1 MSEKIRAVL
10 VGCGGICHAWM
21 STPSLLELT
30 EIVGLVDLSIDNA
43 KKVAD
48 TFKLGDVEISDDLTA
63 TLDKLKPEV
72 VFDLTVPTAH
82 AGVTLSAL
90 EHGCH
95 VLGEKPL
102 ADSMDNARK
111 MIKAAKAAGKIYA
124 VIQNRRYQ
132 PTIRRLRA
140 FIESGVIGDIT
151 TVHCRFLLD
160 ADFGENFRKHMHH
173 VLIHDMAIHT
183 FDAARYITQ
192 ATPRSV
198 YCQEW
203 NPIDSCYDYDA
214 SASAIFEMSH
224 GIVYTYQ
231 GSWCPKGLNTT
242 WECDWHIIGTKGSVS
257 WDGADAFRVEVKA
270 ADGMISPEVPEIDPG
285 SKTNGHDGNIRE
297 FLSCVRNGGI
307 PETDASDNINSLAM
321 VLAAVESAQ
330 DGAKIHIYEETL

>member
-21 STPSLLELT
+21 NTPALLELT
-30 EIVGLVDLSIDNA
+30 EIVGLVDLSLPNA
-43 KKVAD
+43 QKVAD
-48 TFKLGDVEISDDLTA
+48 KFNLSTAEISDDLAA
-63 TLDKLKPEV
+63 TLEKLQPEV
-72 VFDLTVPTAH
+72 VFDLTVPAAHTA
-82 AGVTLSAL
+82 VTLTAL

-102 ADSMDNARK
+102 SDSMENARK
-111 MIKAAKAAGKIYA
+111 MVKAAKKVGKIYA

-132 PTIRRLRA
+132 KTIRRLRA
-140 FIESGVIGDIT
+140 FLESKVIGEIT

-192 ATPRSV
+192 AVPRSV

-203 NPIDSCYDYDA
+203 NPIDSYYDYDA
-214 SASAIFEMSH
+214 SASAIFEMSN

-242 WECDWHIIGTKGSVS
+242 WECDWHIIGSKGSVS
-257 WDGADAFRVEVKA
+257 WDGADTFRVEVKT

-285 SKTNGHDGNIRE
+285 NKINGHDGIIRE
-297 FLSCVRNGGI
+297 FINCVRNGGT

-321 VLAAVESAQ
+321 VLAAVESAE
-330 DGAKIHIYEETL
+330 DGAKIHIYEEEL